1 MMPYALL
8 EQSSNPKVILIF
20 IFNNI
25 GLIVGGGAPEIEMS
39 YQLQKYARTLKG
51 VESICVSAYA
61 EALEIIPY
69 TLAENAGL
77 SPINIVT
84 ELRAKHAN
92 GEKYAGI
99 SLKRF
104 GIS

>member
-1 MMPYALL
+1 M
-8 EQSSNPKVILIF
+8 
-20 IFNNI
+20 
-25 GLIVGGGAPEIEMS
+25 GGGAPEIEMS

-61 EALEIIPY
+61 ESLEIIPY

-84 ELRAKHAN
+84 ELRNKHAN

-104 GIS
+104 GITNDISMPGN